1 MNLISKKEFK
11 KLSTEE
17 QNKFL
22 DYLIYLKGGV
32 DEYFFKEMSNSQKQE
47 YIENRIKSADW
58 LDDYEFS
65 TMSNDQKQRYIY
77 RKRFLTN
84 SEFLKLN
91 DSLQEYYL
99 QMASYIK
106 LQLSDNEFSILSPK
120 MKSIYC
126 NFTFEFPLVL
136 DVEKV
141 KYLTKKNQKK
151 YIQKQ
156 VERGVS
162 FSKKQYNN
170 LPLDAKK
177 EYDKIKNSNLNE
189 ARVFVRKII
198 TDLLYQE

>member
-1 MNLISKKEFK
+1 MNLLSKKEFK
-11 KLSTEE
+11 KLSTKE
-17 QNKFL
+17 QKKFL

-32 DEYFFKEMSNSQKQE
+32 DEYFFKQMSNSQQQD

-58 LDDYEFS
+58 LDDYEF
-65 TMSNDQKQRYIY
+65 TIMSNDQKQRYIY

-91 DSLQEYYL
+91 DTLQEYYL

-106 LQLSDNEFSILSPK
+106 LQLSDDEFNILSPK
-120 MKSIYC
+120 MKKIYC
-126 NFTFEFPLVL
+126 DFTFEFPLVL

-141 KYLTKKNQKK
+141 KYLSKKNQKR

-156 VERGVS
+156 IERGVS
-162 FSKKQYNN
+162 FSKKQYNT
-170 LPLDAKK
+170 LPVDAKK
-177 EYDKIKNSNLNE
+177 EYDKLKNSNLNE

-198 TDLLYQE
+198 KELLS